1 MLYYNLNHTPKPQLA
16 ESPKFLSFF
25 MVRYI
30 IFVSFSYNTNQKYTD
45 IDTCKIV
52 FSKEAPMQLSDKF
65 HNIHWKNLITAVAI
79 PLAVGGLSAWIT
91 KDGMKAFETVN
102 QPPLTPPMWL
112 FPVVWSILFVL
123 MGIASYLVVMQK
135 GEDTKALTLY
145 TVQLIFN
152 FFWSIWFFNLGWYL
166 FAFLWLVALCILILA
181 TTVAFYRISKPAA
194 WLMLPYLVWVAF
206 AGYLNLGVWWLN
218 R

>member
-1 MLYYNLNHTPKPQLA
+1 MQNRIFKGGSHAILRQISQYSLEKPHHCRCH
-16 ESPKFLSFF
+16 P
-25 MVRYI
+25 
-30 IFVSFSYNTNQKYTD
+30 
-45 IDTCKIV
+45 
-52 FSKEAPMQLSDKF
+52 
-65 HNIHWKNLITAVAI
+65 
-79 PLAVGGLSAWIT
+79 SAWIT
-91 KDGMKAFETVN
+91 MDGMKAFETVN

-145 TVQLIFN
+145 AVQLIFN

-166 FAFLWLVALCILILA
+166 FAFLWLVALWILILA

-194 WLMLPYLVWVAF
+194 WLMLPYLVWVAL
-206 AGYLNLGVWWLN
+206 AGYLNLGVWWLS